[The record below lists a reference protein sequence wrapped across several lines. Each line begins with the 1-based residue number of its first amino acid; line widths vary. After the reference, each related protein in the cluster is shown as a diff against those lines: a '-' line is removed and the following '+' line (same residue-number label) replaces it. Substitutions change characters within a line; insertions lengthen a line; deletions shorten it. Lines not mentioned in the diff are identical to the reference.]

1 MTRRPIAIDDLYEI
15 RMVADP
21 NIAPD
26 GGRVA
31 YVVTTVDRETNG
43 YRCALWMVDV
53 TGGEPH
59 QFTAGRSKDTSPR
72 WSPDGL
78 LLAFLSDRSGKN
90 QVHVMHADG
99 GEAWQLTDGPNAA
112 GDIAWSADSRALVYT
127 SKLELDSA
135 PTSDT
140 RVITVLKYKADGEG
154 FLDGKRRHVFMVDA
168 AEGSAARQITDG
180 DWDCAQPALSPD
192 GRYLACVSNRSE
204 DRANNTLSDIW
215 VTDIHNGATQRVTGE
230 DGSYGL
236 PVWSD
241 DGRYLAY
248 VGHANEEAFGPVT
261 LDELLVWEH
270 ETGELR
276 RLLGALDRE
285 PGNSIIAD
293 TKYATP
299 NGAPHWDISGEQIFT
314 LVSDQGSVHVY
325 ACGLDGEA
333 EPVVTGDRDI
343 QSFTRASD
351 GTLAFAAST
360 MALSAEVF
368 VASDGGER
376 KLTTTNAAFIDDVEL
391 GEVEEVRFESDPG
404 CELHGWLLKPPRFNA
419 TAKYPAIVQVHGGP
433 HGMYGTGFFH
443 EMHVLAARGYVVLFT
458 NPRGSTG
465 YGQAVVAGSMGDWG
479 GADYRDVMAGAD
491 YLCALDF
498 VDANRLGITGGSYGG
513 YMVNWAIG
521 QTNRFK
527 AAVTQRSTANR
538 ISAYGTSDLN
548 WSYNDW
554 EYQGSPYDN
563 PEFYRERSPLTYV
576 ANVTTPLLILHSEND
591 LRCPITQAEEYF
603 VALKKHGRTVEF
615 VRFPDESHNLSRTG
629 QPKHRVERLERLCG
643 WFDRWL

>member
-21 NIAPD
+21 NISPD
-26 GGRVA
+26 GARVA
-31 YVVTTVDRETNG
+31 YVVTTVDREQNG
-43 YRCALWMVDV
+43 YRCALWMVA
-53 TGGEPH
+53 TSGSEPR
-59 QFTAGRSKDTSPR
+59 QFTAGRGKDTSPR
-72 WSPDGL
+72 WSPDGSM
-78 LLAFLSDRSGKN
+78 LAFLSDRSGRN
-90 QVHVMHADG
+90 QVHAMYADG

-112 GDIAWSADSRALVYT
+112 GDIAWSADSRLLVYT
-127 SKLELDSA
+127 TKLELDNA
-135 PTSDT
+135 PESDT
-140 RVITVLKYKADGEG
+140 RVITALKYKADGDG
-154 FLDGKRRHVFMVDA
+154 FLDGKRRHVFTIDV
-168 AEGSAARQITDG
+168 AEGSSARQITVG
-180 DWDCAQPALSPD
+180 DWDCVQPALSPD
-192 GRYLACVSNRSE
+192 GRFLACVSNRSDE
-204 DRANNTLSDIW
+204 RANNTLTDVW
-215 VTDIHNGATQRVTGE
+215 VTDLNNAEAQRVTGE

-236 PVWSD
+236 PVWSN

-248 VGHANEEAFGPVT
+248 VGHANEATYGPVT
-261 LDELLVWEH
+261 LDDIYVWEH
-270 ETGELR
+270 GTDEVR

-285 PGNSIIAD
+285 PGNSIITD

-299 NGAPHWDISGEQIFT
+299 NGLPIWDVNGDQIYT
-314 LVSDQGSVHVY
+314 VVSDHGSVHIY

-333 EPVVTGDRDI
+333 EPVVTGNRDI

-360 MALSAEVF
+360 MARPADVF
-368 VASDGGER
+368 VVSSGAER
-376 KLTTTNAAFIDDVEL
+376 PLTETNEDFLSGVEP
-391 GEVEEVRFESDPG
+391 GDVEEVRFESDLG
-404 CELHGWLLKPPRFNA
+404 CELHGWLLTPPGFDPA
-419 TAKYPAIVQVHGGP
+419 TKYPAIVQVHGGP

-443 EMHVLAARGYVVLFT
+443 EMHVIAACGYVILFT

-465 YGQAVVAGSMGDWG
+465 YGQALVVGSMGDWG

-491 YLCALDF
+491 YLCGLEY
-498 VDANRLGITGGSYGG
+498 VDTNRLGITGGSYGG

-521 QTNRFK
+521 QTDRFK

-563 PEFYRERSPLTYV
+563 PDFYRERSPLTYV
-576 ANVTTPLLILHSEND
+576 ANINTPLLILHSEND
-591 LRCPITQAEEYF
+591 LRCPITQAEEFF
-603 VALKKHGRTVEF
+603 VALKKHGKTVEF
-615 VRFPDESHNLSRTG
+615 VRFPNESHNLSRTG